1 MTPPFTIHALE
12 PAHLPALFAYL
23 DEHLRD
29 NGKNGTPLFQ
39 PQSRS
44 ESTFPADRKA
54 AFANGLATPLGIP
67 GWRRAWIARDA
78 TGAIAGHV
86 DLRARPEKAAAHR
99 VMLGMGVQRNH
110 RRQGLATHLLRA
122 AQDWAV
128 RETTVDWIDLEL
140 LTSNLPG
147 RALYLANGFVITGEV
162 ADMFRIDGEALG
174 YTFMTLD
181 LRAGA

>member
-1 MTPPFTIHALE
+1 VRAPPFFIQPLE
-12 PAHLPALFAYL
+12 PGQLPALFAYL

-39 PQSRS
+39 PVSRS
-44 ESTFPADRKA
+44 ESTFPANRKA
-54 AFANGLATPLGIP
+54 AFANGLATPLGLP

-122 AQDWAV
+122 AREWAEQ
-128 RETTVDWIDLEL
+128 ETSVDWIDLEL
-140 LTSNLPG
+140 LTTNLPG
-147 RALYLANGFVITGEV
+147 RALYLANGFVMTGEV

-174 YTFMTLD
+174 YTFMTLG
-181 LRAGA
+181 LR